1 MSVLKVHEGPRGAR
15 QTKPKRAGG
24 KLGGA
29 GGGAHSRP
37 ETAFDVSASGA
48 RPPSAKRALR
58 PHTVQVDPRQLDE
71 YAASLGFELQL
82 RTRLGTVLIAMTA
95 KCLDVGGRDLV
106 FVGGREVDAKLLG
119 LPEAAVAFRKALAQA
134 WRGVAATERVE
145 PPGSGRAS
153 HLLNLSGNAG
163 GRHDCHGRSC
173 TESEAETSSQRPH
186 CRGDSGDTPLSVS

>member
-1 MSVLKVHEGPRGAR
+1 MARIASKCLKEQLAEAEGFDMSVLKVHEGPRGAR

-71 YAASLGFELQL
+71 YAASLGFE
-82 RTRLGTVLIAMTA
+82 ATA
-95 KCLDVGGRDLV
+95 TPVVTPTISVGGTA
-106 FVGGREVDAKLLG
+106 GAGH
-119 LPEAAVAFRKALAQA
+119 AAD
-134 WRGVAATERVE
+134 G
-145 PPGSGRAS
+145 
-153 HLLNLSGNAG
+153 
-163 GRHDCHGRSC
+163 
-173 TESEAETSSQRPH
+173 
-186 CRGDSGDTPLSVS
+186 